1 MVGGKIVYRDGQ
13 FMNGPNPGEVLN
25 EAEALGLDLVK
36 SAGLSDRLVS
46 HWPAQ
51 RAAAAPVALQAHR

>member
-1 MVGGKIVYRDGQ
+1 
-13 FMNGPNPGEVLN
+13 MNGPNPGEVLN
-25 EAEALGLDLVK
+25 EAEALGLNLVK